1 MMLNESSR
9 HRRTHTVWFH
19 SQEALEESDPERQE
33 VDGGARGWGGWSV
46 NGDRVFIWE
55 NEAVL
60 EMMVG
65 VVARQCEGIQCH

>member
-1 MMLNESSR
+1 MREADTKG
-9 HRRTHTVWFH
+9 HIVWFH
-19 SQEALEESDPERQE
+19 SQEVLEEPDLERQE
-33 VDGGARGWGGWSV
+33 VDGGPRGSGWGGQLM
-46 NGDRVFIWE
+46 GTVFLWE

>member
-1 MMLNESSR
+1 MVGPGALAGGGQLMG
-9 HRRTHTVWFH
+9 TVF
-19 SQEALEESDPERQE
+19 L
-33 VDGGARGWGGWSV
+33 
-46 NGDRVFIWE
+46 WE

>member
-1 MMLNESSR
+1 M
-9 HRRTHTVWFH
+9 VG
-19 SQEALEESDPERQE
+19 P
-33 VDGGARGWGGWSV
+33 GAGGGWSV
-46 NGDRVFIWE
+46 TGDRVFIWE